1 MNVNVNNQL
10 NVQLYSIQKLKH
22 MLTFND
28 GQRKDEVVI
37 EIPPVQR
44 GLVWNPS
51 QIGILWDSIWR
62 GMPIGSLL
70 AYTEKGSTSLQLL
83 DGQQRCNAIKCGI
96 APDKKDSI
104 RVWVTE
110 DGAGLSFMV
119 CSESHPWGYKNDND
133 YSPFSY
139 EERDIYNALLR
150 GESSQDIDIYNN
162 EQAKRDHFAIAKLH
176 ESYPMTKMA
185 EGRIYVPL
193 AYALEG
199 EETGYN
205 KWKNSEFSIFRKPC
219 EIASLSSAY
228 SERNVNTPA
237 VITEDAIQ
245 KKFNSISQKLID
257 KNIVNY
263 SVPIHIINS
272 EACANNKYIET
283 LFSRVN
289 TQGTP
294 LSNEDAMYSSLCVLL
309 GAEIKKQIEDLSHG
323 FMPPARLAR
332 WAVRMYRLLNPLKV
346 ENRDILTQASEA
358 DFRYV
363 IKDEN
368 ANAFIQFCRN
378 ALGCLIAKVKTVYNS
393 GENSVPALVYLEHR
407 DDHWITV
414 IAAMEWES
422 SSASEWLPLLG
433 MLPDVVCSRMDS
445 SHLFIHNFWNG
456 YKALKVKTPRALD
469 DIIPICCAFAALQ
482 ENSFVHKY
490 PSSIDGIEAISHG
503 DILGNEWNWNSLS
516 QSQSRS
522 LIPFTHN
529 RFILYYAQREYLN
542 LILAGLKPEMREMW
556 GKENNRPY
564 DIDHIIPR
572 DFWPNEWMMNQLPN
586 KQILYFRHNRKKGAH
601 CSGLPDSPV
610 YLKNQAQD
618 WFIYPNSN
626 SYSECTRHEDKS
638 QHQIFKQETI
648 NRWVCLIKKVY
659 KDLHIDTLIEKIN
672 ALAINPQGQ
681 LPFPLPEA
689 IERYNF
695 MKKVETELEKEIGKV
710 QWGSVTYRGLT
721 RNNVIGMMKINE
733 VQDFYHSLEPWLSL
747 GKEREINGV
756 PILPCIT
763 MGVYK
768 NIEIG
773 NRRGFGISPYLDH
786 EMYNRW
792 MQIERPKELQN
803 NDWWIK
809 RVKREDEEMETVDAV
824 KTASIIKNLYEA

>member
-51 QIGILWDSIWR
+51 QVGILWDSIWR

-70 AYTEKGSTSLQLL
+70 AYTEKASTSLQLL

-96 APDKKDSI
+96 APDQKDSY

-110 DGAGLSFMV
+110 DGDGLSFMV

-133 YSPFSY
+133 YSPFSHK
-139 EERDIYNALLR
+139 ERDVYNALLR
-150 GESSQDIDIYNN
+150 CESSKDIYIDDN
-162 EQAKRDHFAIAKLH
+162 EQVKKDLFAIAKLK
-176 ESYPMTKMA
+176 ESYPMTKMS
-185 EGRIYVPL
+185 EGQIYVPL
-193 AYALEG
+193 TYAMEG
-199 EETGYN
+199 EKSGYN
-205 KWKNSEFSIFRKPC
+205 KWENAESSIYRRPS
-219 EIASLSSAY
+219 EIAALSARYREINDSAH
-228 SERNVNTPA
+228 A
-237 VITEDAIQ
+237 VITEEDVRN
-245 KKFNSISQKLID
+245 KFNSISQKLRD
-257 KNIVNY
+257 KDIVNY
-263 SVPIHIINS
+263 SIPIHIINS
-272 EACANNKYIET
+272 AECANNKYIET

-309 GAEIKKQIEDLSHG
+309 GAEIKKLIESLSRD

-332 WAVRMYRLLNPLKV
+332 WAVRLYRLLNPLKV

-368 ANAFIQFCRN
+368 ADGFIHFCRN
-378 ALGCLIAKVKTVYNS
+378 TLGCLIAKVKAIYNS
-393 GENSVPALVYLEHR
+393 GGDSVPALVYLEHR

-414 IAAMEWES
+414 IAAMKWKSELS
-422 SSASEWLPLLG
+422 SDWLPLLG
-433 MLPDVVCSRMDS
+433 MLPDVVCSRMDC
-445 SHLFIHNFWNG
+445 SHLFIHNFWKG
-456 YKALKVKTPRALD
+456 YETLKNKPSLTLD
-469 DIIPICCAFAALQ
+469 YIIPVCCAFAALH

-490 PSSIDGIEAISHG
+490 PSGIEGIKAIANEEV
-503 DILGNEWNWNSLS
+503 LGNWWNWNSLS
-516 QSQSRS
+516 QSQPRA

-529 RFILYYAQREYLN
+529 KFILYYAQREYLN
-542 LILAGLKPEMREMW
+542 LILSGLKPEMREMW

-572 DFWPNEWMMNQLPN
+572 DFWPNEWMMDQLPN
-586 KQILYFRHNRKKGAH
+586 KQILYFRHNREKGAH
-601 CSGLPDSPV
+601 CSGLSDTPS
-610 YLKNQAQD
+610 YLKKQAQN
-618 WFIYPNSN
+618 WFIYPNDN
-626 SYSECTRHEDKS
+626 CYSECKNLEDKS
-638 QHQIFKQETI
+638 QYPTFKKETV
-648 NRWVCLIKKVY
+648 NRWVCLIEKVY
-659 KDLHIDTLIEKIN
+659 KDLHIDALIAKIN
-672 ALAINPQGQ
+672 ALVIMPQEQ
-681 LPFPLPEA
+681 LPSPLPEA

-695 MKKVETELEKEIGKV
+695 MKKVETQLKKELGKL
-710 QWGSVTYRGLT
+710 QWGSVTYRGLA
-721 RNNVIGMMKINE
+721 RNNVIGMMKVDE

-747 GKEREINGV
+747 GKERELNGV
-756 PILPCIT
+756 PIFPCLT
-763 MGVYK
+763 MGVNK

-773 NRRGFGISPYLDH
+773 NRRGFGVSPYIDH

-792 MQIERPKELQN
+792 MQIERPIEMQN
-803 NDWWIK
+803 NDWWIN
-809 RVKREDEEMETVDAV
+809 REDEKV
-824 KTASIIKNLYEA
+824 KIENADTGKIAQIIKNLYES

>member
-1 MNVNVNNQL
+1 MNENVNNQSP
-10 NVQLYSIQKLKH
+10 VQLYSIQRLQH
-22 MLTFND
+22 MLSSKNA
-28 GQRKDEVVI
+28 QVPDEVVI

-51 QIGILWDSIWR
+51 QVGILWDSIWR

-96 APDKKDSI
+96 APDQKDSF

-110 DGAGLSFMV
+110 DGDGLSFMV

-139 EERDIYNALLR
+139 EERDVYNALLR
-150 GESSQDIDIYNN
+150 GESEVVDI
-162 EQAKRDHFAIAKLH
+162 ESSFAIAKLH
-176 ESYPMTKMA
+176 EAYPMVKMS

-199 EETGYN
+199 EVTGYN
-205 KWKNSEFSIFRKPC
+205 KWKNSESSVFRKPR
-219 EIASLSSAY
+219 EIVSLSESYRRRKGSLHHA
-228 SERNVNTPA
+228 
-237 VITEDAIQ
+237 ITEDDIQ
-245 KKFNSISQKLID
+245 KKFNSISRKLRD
-257 KNIVNY
+257 KDIVNY
-263 SVPIHIINS
+263 SIPVHIINS
-272 EACANNKYIET
+272 AACANNKYIET

-309 GAEIKKQIEDLSHG
+309 GAEIKKLIENLSQG

-332 WAVRMYRLLNPLKV
+332 WAVRLYKLLNPSKA
-346 ENRDILTQASEA
+346 ENRNILTQASEA
-358 DFRYV
+358 DFHHV

-368 ANAFIQFCRN
+368 ANGFIQFCRN
-378 ALGCLIAKVKTVYNS
+378 TLGCIIAKVKTVYNS
-393 GENSVPALVYLEHR
+393 RGNSVPALVYLEHR

-422 SSASEWLPLLG
+422 ASFSEWLPLLG

-456 YKALKVKTPRALD
+456 YKSLKAETPRTLD
-469 DIIPICCAFAALQ
+469 YIIPICCAYAALQ

-490 PSSIDGIEAISHG
+490 PSSIDGIKAISNG
-503 DILGNEWNWNSLS
+503 DILDNEWNWNSLS
-516 QSQSRS
+516 QSQSRA
-522 LIPFTHN
+522 LIPFTN
-529 RFILYYAQREYLN
+529 NNFILYYAQREYLN
-542 LILAGLKPEMREMW
+542 LILAGLKPEMRRMW

-601 CSGLPDSPV
+601 GSGLPDSPA

-618 WFIYPNSN
+618 WFIYPNGN
-626 SYSECTRHEDKS
+626 SYSECKKHEDKS

-648 NRWVCLIKKVY
+648 NRWVYLIEKVY
-659 KDLHIDTLIEKIN
+659 QDLHIDALIEKIN
-672 ALAINPQGQ
+672 ALVMKPLGQ
-681 LPFPLPEA
+681 LPSPLPEA

-695 MKKVETELEKEIGKV
+695 MKKVEKELEKEIGKL
-710 QWGSVTYRGLT
+710 QWGGVTYRGLA
-721 RNNVIGMMKINE
+721 RNNVIGMMKIDE

-747 GKEREINGV
+747 GKEKELNGV
-756 PILPCIT
+756 PIFPCIT
-763 MGVYK
+763 MGVNK

-773 NRRGFGISPYLDH
+773 KRRGFGISRYVDH
-786 EMYNRW
+786 EMYKRW
-792 MQIERPKELQN
+792 MQIERPAHLQN
-803 NDWWIK
+803 NDWWITQENEK
-809 RVKREDEEMETVDAV
+809 MESADVCEIAE
-824 KTASIIKNLYEA
+824 KIKNLYKF